1 MIHVQNE
8 IKYRVAVGML
18 QKLAEDGL
26 LTEDEFSVAHNVVVN
41 RYCPALS
48 ADCRGYSH
56 GYVVSLLADKGKG
69 GGHAGSTHHRSRK
82 DAAA

>member
-1 MIHVQNE
+1 MIHAQNE

-18 QKLAEDGL
+18 QKLSEDGL
-26 LTEDEFSVAHNVVVN
+26 LTQDEFNVAHGVVVN
-41 RYCPALS
+41 RYCLVLS

-56 GYVVSLLADKGKG
+56 GYVVSLLADKKKG
-69 GGHAGSTHHRSRK
+69 GSHAGSTDHRSRK